1 MDVEYIRLLM
11 EYSDMK
17 YPFVKAKS
25 DPGLRDGMRN
35 INKFMQDHGSSRKVS
50 NVEANRIMLLERQ
63 AQHQQMRKQRN
74 PKSFGGRDLE

>member
-25 DPGLRDGMRN
+25 DPGLSEGLKSTSRFLR
-35 INKFMQDHGSSRKVS
+35 DHGSRKI
-50 NVEANRIMLLERQ
+50 NHAEANRMMLLERQ
-63 AQHQQMRKQRN
+63 AQHALNRKVRN
-74 PKSFGGRDLE
+74 SDSLMGRDVE